1 MRVTDRAD
9 DGGSVTGGSD
19 PAGRG
24 ERPRHP
30 VPERSHHVRHRRE
43 RSRIIDAPPAQVWP
57 WLVQMGFDRGGWYA
71 IDALEK
77 LAGVGRFATGWSA
90 RRVVPELQG
99 LAVGDRLPL
108 SRTRWLDV
116 TRLDAPAELVL
127 ELPPGRLAWT
137 WRFTLTALGPLPAS
151 GPVRTRLTIST
162 ELDLPVRRA
171 ASVLPVRLLW
181 AVFDV
186 GHGIME
192 GVQLRTLARRVPAAR

>member
-1 MRVTDRAD
+1 VDVTDRD
-9 DGGSVTGGSD
+9 DD
-19 PAGRG
+19 
-24 ERPRHP
+24 RHGAPGPSRAP
-30 VPERSHHVRHRRE
+30 VPVHHVPYR
-43 RSRIIDAPPAQVWP
+43 RSRSRTIDASPVEVWP

-71 IDALEK
+71 IDVLEK

-99 LAVGDRLPL
+99 LTVGDRMPL
-108 SRTRWLDV
+108 TRTRWLDV
-116 TRLDAPAELVL
+116 VRLDAPSELVL

-137 WRFTLTALGPLPAS
+137 WRFTLEPLEPAGAA
-151 GPVRTRLTIST
+151 GPVRSRLTITT

-171 ASVLPVRLLW
+171 VAVPFVRVLW
-181 AVFDV
+181 AVFDA

>member
-1 MRVTDRAD
+1 MRYL
-9 DGGSVTGGSD
+9 
-19 PAGRG
+19 
-24 ERPRHP
+24 
-30 VPERSHHVRHRRE
+30 RE
-43 RSRIIDAPPAQVWP
+43 RSRVIDASPADVWP

-99 LAVGDRLPL
+99 LAAGDRMPL

-116 TRLDAPAELVL
+116 VRVDPPVMLLL

-137 WRFTLTALGPLPAS
+137 WRFSLATVD
-151 GPVRTRLTIST
+151 PVPRAGSERTRLTITT
-162 ELDLPVRRA
+162 ELDLPVRCA
-171 ASVLPVRLLW
+171 ASVPLVRLLW

-192 GVQLRTLARRVPAAR
+192 GVQLRTLARRIPAAR